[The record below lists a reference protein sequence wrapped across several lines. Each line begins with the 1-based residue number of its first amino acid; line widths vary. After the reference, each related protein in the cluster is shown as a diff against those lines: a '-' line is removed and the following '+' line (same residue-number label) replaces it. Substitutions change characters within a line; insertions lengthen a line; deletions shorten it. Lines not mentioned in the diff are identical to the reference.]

1 MRHSKHDDADLAEV
15 KAILGRLQRISRN
28 PREGGAQTGDDLDLA
43 APRSLRSGMAE
54 SMAEGSP
61 SIPAQVNARRFVKA
75 AVLLLVPLMAVV
87 AGVVIFADRD
97 GQSDAVV
104 KERRAD
110 VAPESRL
117 PIGIPAPAQ
126 KVLRPAADEA
136 RKPAAEATQRP
147 ATEAAPKS
155 PALQASDLMAS
166 GQVQAARAALLRAMQ
181 DDSADVAFA
190 LALSYDPNYLAT
202 IPAADAGPDVA
213 EAKRW
218 YRTWYDIAVKQ
229 GLVSDRV
236 PLDRIIRSMN

>member
-28 PREGGAQTGDDLDLA
+28 PREGGAPSRDDTNPA
-43 APRSLRSGMAE
+43 APRSMRSETPE
-54 SMAEGSP
+54 STAHGSL
-61 SIPAQVNARRFVKA
+61 SVTAQVNTRRLVKA
-75 AVLLLVPLMAVV
+75 GILLAPLMAVV
-87 AGVVIFADRD
+87 AGVIIFANLD
-97 GQSDAVV
+97 GQNHAVVV

-110 VAPESRL
+110 VGRESV
-117 PIGIPAPAQ
+117 PTAIPAPA
-126 KVLRPAADEA
+126 PAQDQ
-136 RKPAAEATQRP
+136 KPAVE
-147 ATEAAPKS
+147 EAPKS
-155 PALQASDLMAS
+155 LALHASDLMAS
-166 GQVQAARAALLRAMQ
+166 GQVQAARSALLRAPQ

-202 IPAADAGPDVA
+202 IPAPDAGPDVT

-236 PLDRIIRSMN
+236 PLERIIRSMN

>member
-28 PREGGAQTGDDLDLA
+28 PREGPAQTGDDLDPA
-43 APRSLRSGMAE
+43 APRSPGSGTPE
-54 SMAEGSP
+54 SMAGVSA
-61 SIPAQVNARRFVKA
+61 SIAARANSRRLVKA
-75 AVLLLVPLMAVV
+75 AVLLVPLMAVA
-87 AGVVIFADRD
+87 AGVVIFADLGR
-97 GQSDAVV
+97 QSDTVV
-104 KERRAD
+104 KNRRAD
-110 VAPESRL
+110 VSREN
-117 PIGIPAPAQ
+117 PVAAAIPAPAQ
-126 KVLRPAADEA
+126 QARSPAPE
-136 RKPAAEATQRP
+136 
-147 ATEAAPKS
+147 APKS
-155 PALQASDLMAS
+155 LALHASDLMTS
-166 GQVQAARAALLRAMQ
+166 GQVQAARAALLGAAQ

-236 PLDRIIRSMN
+236 PLERIIRSMN